1 MTKCLLLTAA
11 AMLCACRPPVRYTY
25 SDPPPPT
32 HNEGTAIEPS
42 KVTVDAPPPVYDPPP
57 AEPIHEEVPRI
68 LPRQLAAVIADANG
82 RLEDAFFP
90 YDRSEG
96 GPDAIAAL
104 RRDAHILIPVIAD
117 FPHVT
122 VAVEGHC
129 DERGSA
135 EYNLALGDRRASQA
149 VAVLQ
154 QFGVPASN
162 LIPISFGKE
171 APQCTESVESCWS
184 RNRRAHLV
192 LRPPQ

>member
-42 KVTVDAPPPVYDPPP
+42 KVTVDAPPPVYDPPS

-104 RRDAHILIPVIAD
+104 RRDAQILIPVIAD

-135 EYNLALGDRRASQA
+135 EYNLGLGDRRSTSAKDLLVQ
-149 VAVLQ
+149 L
-154 QFGVPASN
+154 GVPTDK
-162 LIPISFGKE
+162 LRTISYGKE
-171 APQCTESVESCWS
+171 RPQCTEADEACYQK
-184 RNRRAHLV
+184 NRRVHLSSG
-192 LRPPQ
+192 Q

>member
-1 MTKCLLLTAA
+1 MNKCLLLTVV
-11 AMLCACRPPVRYTY
+11 AMLCACGPRVRYTY
-25 SDPPPPT
+25 SDPLPPT
-32 HNEGTAIEPS
+32 HDERVTVEPS
-42 KVTVDAPPPVYDPPP
+42 KAIVEAPRPIEHTAAAD
-57 AEPIHEEVPRI
+57 PIHEEVPGI
-68 LPRQLAAVIADANG
+68 PRQLAAVIAETNG

-104 RRDAHILIPVIAD
+104 RRDAAILVPVIAD
-117 FPHVT
+117 FPNVS

-149 VAVLQ
+149 VAVLE
-154 QFGVPASN
+154 QFGVPALN
-162 LIPISFGKE
+162 LTPISFGKE
-171 APQCTESVESCWS
+171 APQCIESVESCWS

-192 LRPPQ
+192 LRPPK